1 MDDVTAD
8 FYLGIGSQEKG
19 CRRSIRDEVS
29 TWTKAFLSSTSKRGF
44 YCWWYFCVFCT
55 FCGTISER
63 AWEKEVER
71 CKGAGCVQ
79 ERIVDC
85 WELRRFA
92 CWQFTVDSLQS
103 QCSHWG
109 LLASPRT
116 HLTSHLFFFLVPSV
130 TPSIEGGGS
139 WVDLW
144 VVGGGSA
151 NSDPLLHHYY
161 HRCWWRG

>member
-1 MDDVTAD
+1 MSQKPQILLVNKKATKVQCLRSFFSFGQVVPIGMDDVTAD
-8 FYLGIGSQEKG
+8 FYLGTGSQEKG

-92 CWQFTVDSLQS
+92 CWQFTVYRWQS

-116 HLTSHLFFFLVPSV
+116 RLAS
-130 TPSIEGGGS
+130 
-139 WVDLW
+139 
-144 VVGGGSA
+144 
-151 NSDPLLHHYY
+151 
-161 HRCWWRG
+161 